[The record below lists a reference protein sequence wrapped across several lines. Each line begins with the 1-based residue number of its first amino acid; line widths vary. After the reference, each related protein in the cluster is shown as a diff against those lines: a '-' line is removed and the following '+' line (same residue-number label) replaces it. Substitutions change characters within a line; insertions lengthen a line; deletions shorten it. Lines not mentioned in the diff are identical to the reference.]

1 MDEQLLLKKAQR
13 GDDEAFYQLMESMKE
28 QLYRIALSYLK
39 SEEEALEAVQEVTYR
54 AYINIKKL
62 KKPEFFKTWIIRIM
76 INYCIDELKYKKRFT
91 NENFEVEKSSESLL
105 SNSNYDFVEIET
117 LLSRLEKRYRTVI
130 VLKYFHDYKISEI
143 ALILNKPEGTIKT
156 WLYKGLE
163 ILRIFIGG
171 EDS

>member
-13 GDDEAFYQLMESMKE
+13 GDDEAFYQLIENMKE

-39 SEEEALEAVQEVTYR
+39 SEEEALEAVQEVIYR

-62 KKPEFFKTWIIRIM
+62 KKPEFFKTWITRIM

-91 NENFEVEKSSESLL
+91 NENFEVEKSSESLP

-117 LLSRLEKRYRTVI
+117 LLSNLEKRYRTVI

-163 ILRIFIGG
+163 ILKNLYRG
-171 EDS
+171 SKS